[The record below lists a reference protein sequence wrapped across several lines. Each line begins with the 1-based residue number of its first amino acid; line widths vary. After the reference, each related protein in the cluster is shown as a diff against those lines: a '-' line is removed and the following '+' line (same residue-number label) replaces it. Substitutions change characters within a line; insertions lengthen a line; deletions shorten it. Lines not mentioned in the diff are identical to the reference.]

1 MNQFVKNVKK
11 KSISFWLKWNKQT
24 LIKRILKNSKRPVL
38 FDLNEGQI
46 EKLINDRNS
55 FYSKSDYEI
64 TCENHKKNEIVDK
77 IISILKNEN

>member
-1 MNQFVKNVKK
+1 ME
-11 KSISFWLKWNKQT
+11 QT
-24 LIKRILKNSKRPVL
+24 NLIKRILKNSKRPVL

-46 EKLINDRNS
+46 EKLINDRNKL
-55 FYSKSDYEI
+55 YSKSNYEI